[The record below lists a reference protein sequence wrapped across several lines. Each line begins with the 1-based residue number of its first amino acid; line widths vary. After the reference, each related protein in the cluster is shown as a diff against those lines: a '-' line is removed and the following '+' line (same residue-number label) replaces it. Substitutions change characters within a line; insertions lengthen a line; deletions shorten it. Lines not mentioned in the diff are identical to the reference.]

1 MAGVGM
7 KDVASRA
14 GVSITTVSHVLNGTR
29 RVAESTRMRVLEAA
43 AELGY
48 SSPRT
53 VRTCRLFTPDAA
65 DDKQPGGN
73 AVLTF

>member
-53 VRTCRLFTPDAA
+53 VRSIRAEIGRA
-65 DDKQPGGN
+65 H
-73 AVLTF
+73 V